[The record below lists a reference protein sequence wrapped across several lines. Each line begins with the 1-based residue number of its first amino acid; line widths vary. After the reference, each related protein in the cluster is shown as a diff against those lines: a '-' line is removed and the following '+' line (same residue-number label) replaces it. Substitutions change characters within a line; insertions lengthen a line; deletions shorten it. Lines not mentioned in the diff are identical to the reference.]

1 MFARARRAAP
11 GHLLHCVTG
20 RRGHCRK
27 DLPFKLG
34 TLVTAQRMT
43 EAMKWGAGDH
53 SWGWGSGFFGSLAD
67 LAHQYHLDQMG
78 GVFFV
83 CCVFLCV
90 QVTLCIAV
98 CTRACMHQVNTYI
111 VCTGMRKVLMRVLMR
126 VLIPRHAA
134 GYTHTHTHA
143 HTHII

>member
-1 MFARARRAAP
+1 M
-11 GHLLHCVTG
+11 
-20 RRGHCRK
+20 
-27 DLPFKLG
+27 PFKLG
-34 TLVTAQRMT
+34 ILVIAQRMT

-98 CTRACMHQVNTYI
+98 CTRACMHAPGEYI
-111 VCTGMRKVLMRVLMR
+111 YSMLWYAKG
-126 VLIPRHAA
+126 ANA
-134 GYTHTHTHA
+134 GADAEACGRIHTHTHTHR
-143 HTHII
+143 